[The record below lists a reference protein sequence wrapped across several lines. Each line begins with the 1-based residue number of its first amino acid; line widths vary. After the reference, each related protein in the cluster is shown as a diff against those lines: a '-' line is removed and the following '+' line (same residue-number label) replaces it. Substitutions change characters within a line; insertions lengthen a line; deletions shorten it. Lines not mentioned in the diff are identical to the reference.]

1 MAPDS
6 RKLQFGPYRTPRF
19 KYGQK
24 VLCEARGEVKILRL
38 SSGRIPWPMGTNGN
52 LGQLSLVLY
61 GDLAR
66 AVRAETNAA
75 VCHHWGVSRF
85 SVSKWRKALGV
96 GHTEGTTRWRVA
108 FGKSPE
114 AEKFI
119 KAMAT
124 KARDP
129 VRLAKIGAAK
139 RGKPRSAA
147 TIAKIRKAN
156 TGKRH
161 TAETRAKMSAQ
172 RKGKVR
178 PPWLNPGWSDAENE
192 LLRTLPTAEVV
203 RQTGRTLRAVYN
215 QRQRLAKRRQ
225 S

>member
-1 MAPDS
+1 MRRIVTPVARIGTRQTKLVVMVPDS
-6 RKLQFGPYRTPRF
+6 RQLQFGPYRTPRF

-24 VLCEARGEVKILRL
+24 VLCEARGEVKIVRP

-52 LGQLSLVLY
+52 LGQLSLLLY

-66 AVRAETNAA
+66 AVRQETNAA

-96 GHTEGTTRWRVA
+96 RRTEGTTRWRVA
-108 FGKSPE
+108 YGKSPE
-114 AEKFI
+114 AEEFI

-139 RGKPRSAA
+139 RGKPRKQCGTSLGGPGPSWQKSSA
-147 TIAKIRKAN
+147 
-156 TGKRH
+156 
-161 TAETRAKMSAQ
+161 
-172 RKGKVR
+172 
-178 PPWLNPGWSDAENE
+178 
-192 LLRTLPTAEVV
+192 
-203 RQTGRTLRAVYN
+203 
-215 QRQRLAKRRQ
+215 RR
-225 S
+225 SLH